1 MVFVT
6 TITYVSPDETNTIE
20 ITESPSLY
28 MASKWKHKTISS
40 WYSVIVG
47 TDPDNNYELP
57 KSLNDIMN
65 NIDEDSEEECNYKVD
80 IIKFVIEMQNKY
92 EKKYG
97 KKKIKKK
104 IKKISLFL
112 K

>member
-6 TITYVSPDETNTIE
+6 TITYISSDETNTNE

-28 MASKWKHKTISS
+28 MASKWKHKTISL

-47 TDPDNNYELP
+47 TDSDNHYDLPD
-57 KSLNDIMN
+57 SLNDIMN
-65 NIDEDSEEECNYKVD
+65 NLDADSEEECNYKID

-92 EKKYG
+92 ENKYG
-97 KKKIKKK
+97 KKNNTSITISEIEIKK
-104 IKKISLFL
+104 
-112 K
+112 